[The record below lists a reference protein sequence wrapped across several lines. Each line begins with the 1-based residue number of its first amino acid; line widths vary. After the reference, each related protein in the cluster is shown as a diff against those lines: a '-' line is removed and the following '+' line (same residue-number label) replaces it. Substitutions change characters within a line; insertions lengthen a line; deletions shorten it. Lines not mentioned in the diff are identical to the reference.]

1 MEIIDLGEETKT
13 NNKIDP
19 ELPHLE
25 SEVIYAVRNEMAVKP
40 NDVICRRLGVGIVD
54 DQIAKK
60 LLPKV
65 VEIMGNELKWSK
77 D

>member
-1 MEIIDLGEETKT
+1 MGEETKS
-13 NNKIDP
+13 NNKLYP

-25 SEVIYAVRNEMAVKP
+25 AEVIYAIRNEMAVKP
-40 NDVICRRLGVGIVD
+40 NDIICRRLGVGIVD
-54 DQIAKK
+54 DEITKK